1 MSYIFP
7 VILLSVMAMALFKR
21 VPVFKCFLRVA
32 KSGLTVLLEITPV
45 IVGFVAM
52 IEVMKASGLFDVF
65 SSLIAPAADFLV
77 FPKEIVPMALL
88 RPVSGGGSTALLS
101 DLLSQY
107 GPDSLIGRITS
118 VMSGSTETTF
128 YAIAVYY
135 GSVGVSKTRH
145 TLFCAL
151 LADFTAACLAV
162 VTVKLLM
169 Y

>member
-1 MSYIFP
+1 M
-7 VILLSVMAMALFKR
+7 VLALWKK
-21 VPVFKCFLRVA
+21 VPVFDCFLKGARN
-32 KSGLTVLLEITPV
+32 GLQVLLEIAPV
-45 IVGFVAM
+45 IIGFVAM
-52 IEVMKASGLFDVF
+52 IEIMKASGLFEVL
-65 SSLIAPAADFLV
+65 SAAVAPAAELLG

-88 RPVSGGGSTALLS
+88 RPISGGGSTALLS

-135 GSVGVSKTRH
+135 GSVGINKTRH

-162 VTVKLLM
+162 VSVKLFM
-169 Y
+169 G

>member
-1 MSYIFP
+1 MT
-7 VILLSVMAMALFKR
+7 LALWKK
-21 VPVFKCFLRVA
+21 VPVFDCFIKGAREGLRV
-32 KSGLTVLLEITPV
+32 LLDITPV

-52 IEVMKASGLFDVF
+52 IEIMKSSGFFEVLSAAV
-65 SSLIAPAADFLV
+65 APAAEFFG

-88 RPVSGGGSTALLS
+88 RPISGGGSTALLS

-128 YAIAVYY
+128 YAVAVYY
-135 GSVGVSKTRH
+135 GAVGINKTRY

-151 LADFTAACLAV
+151 LADFTAAVFAV
-162 VTVKLLM
+162 LTVKLFM
-169 Y
+169 G

>member
-7 VILLSVMAMALFKR
+7 VILLSVMAMALFKK
-21 VPVFKCFLRVA
+21 VPVFECFLRGA
-32 KSGLTVLLEITPV
+32 KGGLSVLLEIAPV
-45 IVGFVAM
+45 IVGFTAM

-65 SSLIAPAADFLV
+65 SSLIAPAADFFG

-101 DLLSQY
+101 DLLSRY

-128 YAIAVYY
+128 YAVAVYY
-135 GSVGVSKTRH
+135 GSAGITKIRH
-145 TLFCAL
+145 TLVCAL
-151 LADFTAACLAV
+151 LADFTAACFAV
-162 VTVKLLM
+162 ITVKLLM

>member
-1 MSYIFP
+1 MT
-7 VILLSVMAMALFKR
+7 LALWKK
-21 VPVFKCFLRVA
+21 VPVFDCFIKGAREGLRV
-32 KSGLTVLLEITPV
+32 LLDITPV

-52 IEVMKASGLFDVF
+52 IEIMKSSGLFEVL
-65 SSLIAPAADFLV
+65 SAAVAPAAEFFG

-88 RPVSGGGSTALLS
+88 RPISGGGSTALLS

-128 YAIAVYY
+128 YAVAVYY
-135 GSVGVSKTRH
+135 GAVGINKTRY

-151 LADFTAACLAV
+151 LADFTAAVFAV
-162 VTVKLLM
+162 LTVKLFM
-169 Y
+169 G

>member
-21 VPVFKCFLRVA
+21 VPVFECFLRGA

-52 IEVMKASGLFDVF
+52 IEVMKSSGLFDVF
-65 SSLIAPAADFLV
+65 SSLISPAADFLG

-107 GPDSLIGRITS
+107 GPDSL
-118 VMSGSTETTF
+118 MSGSTETTF